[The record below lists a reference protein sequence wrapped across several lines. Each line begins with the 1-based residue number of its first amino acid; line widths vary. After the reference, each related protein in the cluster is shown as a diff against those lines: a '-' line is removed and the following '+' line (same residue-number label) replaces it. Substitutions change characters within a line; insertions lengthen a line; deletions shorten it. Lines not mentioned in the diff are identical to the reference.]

1 MGQQQDGRIEI
12 DRAAI
17 LAEVYKRN
25 HLRIE
30 AKLPRLDVRA
40 EYEHAVRV
48 RAWRLHIDRHHDRV
62 RSEILAAQRA
72 RHGEGWGLS
81 WGGRMALTILTRK
94 ALEATF
100 PAAPS
105 PVGTPR
111 AVS

>member
-1 MGQQQDGRIEI
+1 MEEQPDGRIEI

-17 LAEVYKRN
+17 LAEIYKRN

-30 AKLPRLDVRA
+30 AKLPRLDVKA
-40 EYEHAVRV
+40 EFEHAVRV

-81 WGGRMALTILTRK
+81 WGGRMALSILVQR
-94 ALEATF
+94 ALEANF
-100 PAAPS
+100 WSEHPPA
-105 PVGTPR
+105 VRLQTP
-111 AVS
+111 

>member
-1 MGQQQDGRIEI
+1 MGEQADGRIEI

-17 LAEVYKRN
+17 LAEIYKRN

-30 AKLPRLDVRA
+30 AQLPRLDVKA
-40 EYEHAVRV
+40 EFEHAVSV

-81 WGGRMALTILTRK
+81 WGGRMALTILTRR
-94 ALEATF
+94 ALEASF
-100 PAAPS
+100 RSEHPS
-105 PVGTPR
+105 ASRSRTP
-111 AVS
+111 